1 MAELEKK
8 ISAAHRIS
16 ELREMLKNYNYQ
28 YHTLD
33 QPVVSDMVYDALL
46 KELESLEARYPELKI
61 ENSAT
66 QTVGAMPKAEFKSIP
81 HARPMLSLMNA
92 FSSDDVEKF
101 EQRIKKIIGNSEEV
115 LEFYAEPKLDGLA
128 VSLRYENGQLV
139 QALTRGDGEVGEDIL
154 GNIRTIQSIP
164 HSIPE
169 GAMSADL
176 AIPEVLEVRGEVI
189 MPKAG
194 FLALN
199 QRALENGEKLFAN
212 PRNAAAGSL
221 RQLDPAVTAE
231 RPLFFYAYG
240 VGEVS
245 DLWAETHEEV
255 LLGLKQYGFA
265 LTELQQRVQ
274 GFQGCLAF
282 FDQVKKVREVLPYEI
297 DGVVYKINSL
307 TLQELLGFVA
317 RAPRFAI
324 AHKFPAEEVET
335 HIEQVEFQVGRT
347 GVITPVARLMPAMVG
362 GVMVSNATLHNR
374 EEILRKDI
382 RVHDVVVIRRA
393 GDVIPEVV
401 RVVLEKRPL
410 HTSKIDWP
418 THCPDCHGPL
428 VIQGEGVAIRCIA
441 GLNCR
446 SQRIEMLWHFASRG
460 AMNIEGLGRKL
471 IELLVEKDLVKTPDD
486 FYRLKNLPIQTLV
499 NLDRM
504 GEKSARNLLDAI
516 DASQKTTLP
525 KFIFALGIRDV
536 GQATALALS
545 RYFDFDLSKISSAS
559 LEKLQEVPDVGPVV
573 AGHLFA
579 YFQDSGHQEIIQS
592 LMALGVHWPI
602 QDVRKNQGSQGS
614 AGGSK
619 TSYFEGKVI
628 VLTGSLEHF
637 SREDAAQRLQDLGAK
652 VSSSVSSKTDLV
664 IAGENAGSK
673 LEKAQALGV
682 EIWTEADFLK
692 NLGRAFS

>member
-1 MAELEKK
+1 
-8 ISAAHRIS
+8 
-16 ELREMLKNYNYQ
+16 
-28 YHTLD
+28 
-33 QPVVSDMVYDALL
+33 
-46 KELESLEARYPELKI
+46 
-61 ENSAT
+61 
-66 QTVGAMPKAEFKSIP
+66 
-81 HARPMLSLMNA
+81 
-92 FSSDDVEKF
+92 
-101 EQRIKKIIGNSEEV
+101 
-115 LEFYAEPKLDGLA
+115 
-128 VSLRYENGQLV
+128 
-139 QALTRGDGEVGEDIL
+139 
-154 GNIRTIQSIP
+154 
-164 HSIPE
+164 
-169 GAMSADL
+169 
-176 AIPEVLEVRGEVI
+176 
-189 MPKAG
+189 
-194 FLALN
+194 
-199 QRALENGEKLFAN
+199 
-212 PRNAAAGSL
+212 
-221 RQLDPAVTAE
+221 
-231 RPLFFYAYG
+231 
-240 VGEVS
+240 
-245 DLWAETHEEV
+245 
-255 LLGLKQYGFA
+255 
-265 LTELQQRVQ
+265 
-274 GFQGCLAF
+274 
-282 FDQVKKVREVLPYEI
+282 
-297 DGVVYKINSL
+297 
-307 TLQELLGFVA
+307 
-317 RAPRFAI
+317 
-324 AHKFPAEEVET
+324 
-335 HIEQVEFQVGRT
+335 
-347 GVITPVARLMPAMVG
+347 
-362 GVMVSNATLHNR
+362 
-374 EEILRKDI
+374 
-382 RVHDVVVIRRA
+382 
-393 GDVIPEVV
+393 
-401 RVVLEKRPL
+401 
-410 HTSKIDWP
+410 
-418 THCPDCHGPL
+418 
-428 VIQGEGVAIRCIA
+428 
-441 GLNCR
+441 
-446 SQRIEMLWHFASRG
+446 MLWHFASRG

-692 NLGRAFS
+692 NLERAFS